1 MTWWKRKDGFWTV
14 WDHLQHSPI
23 LDETSEEERDFEDQV
38 NQEVEE
44 RRRNRSRRRPQ
55 ECIPPTAP
63 SLEPA
68 AYEVAL
74 SSSAKQR
81 QAELHPAMAEASR
94 SEEQPLGR
102 LASAPSPA
110 LLSPPIAHGTT
121 NDATQTFASKDAANP
136 VSDRST
142 SNRSSPVVGGLSTA
156 RDESMSHTV
165 DDSVYSEASAQCSR
179 PARAQPAARP
189 SAPLLSFRDSHII
202 QTSTPQALR
211 ATDSTAQEVATPED
225 TPQAPTAAL
234 LVPAETPVRK
244 ILVPQNRRLQVIDT
258 PEQVSSPINTPIDT
272 PTPER
277 PGAIGKRKRL
287 NAGTPVLRGKQQS
300 TSSRSL
306 QQSDGGAA
314 EGEAKKGQMKKGQTK
329 KGKGRQA
336 IEKPETS
343 QIFKDLVFFYADA
356 RKKLRQERCGIIHDH
371 GGTHIDQADDT
382 ITHVIFEGKA
392 RGTLKGFLKISS
404 LDDLPEGTEVV
415 NWNWLALCIETGR
428 LQPINPHVH
437 RSFPQPRRSSRSDTE
452 SEPEESLP
460 KKKARDSLGF
470 TARIRHAEQV
480 AKGTFG
486 SSKPRPVE
494 PQSAGSSGRGVHD
507 VNTVHGMT
515 SDAGVG
521 WKKEKQGGTDGLDE
535 VIEGVKEGSL
545 LDAEESDEESAVQIA
560 SNDHDADEDDSNPNP
575 LADRFM
581 FGRKNDKAG
590 KNGPNEFLARK
601 FEELHE
607 LYEGQPGKN
616 AFSIRTYQQAAATMR
631 RITIPITSGKQA
643 KSIKGIGDSLAE
655 RIDEFLS
662 GNTGR
667 ADYEDNE
674 QARCTRLFKGVYGV
688 GRQMA
693 YSLYQQGARTI
704 ADLRTGKYP
713 LTPGQ
718 LIGLDLYDDLN
729 TRIPRSECKQ
739 LYDLIQEEAMGID
752 DKLWVEIMG
761 SYRRGQ
767 EDSGD
772 VDILITRDDG
782 DGVTHAGVL
791 RKLVGRL
798 KKKGIIT
805 HDLSEP
811 GDWHAV
817 ESKWMGVGR
826 VHSEGKFRRI
836 DILCIP
842 FESWGASLIYF
853 TGNELFNRSL
863 RLYARKLGFSLN
875 QRGLYKGVVRGR
887 DGIKTVAGDLIASK
901 TEEEIFDIL
910 GVRWRHPHHRKP

>member
-1 MTWWKRKDGFWTV
+1 MTWWKRNDGFWTV

-55 ECIPPTAP
+55 ECTTAP

-74 SSSAKQR
+74 SSSAMQR
-81 QAELHPAMAEASR
+81 QAELHPAVAEASR
-94 SEEQPLGR
+94 SEEQPLGQ

-110 LLSPPIAHGTT
+110 LLPPSIAHGTT
-121 NDATQTFASKDAANP
+121 TDVTQTFTSKDAANP
-136 VSDRST
+136 LSDRST
-142 SNRSSPVVGGLSTA
+142 SNRSSPVVRGWSTA
-156 RDESMSHTV
+156 RDESDSHAV

-189 SAPLLSFRDSHII
+189 SAPLPSFRGSHIL

-211 ATDSTAQEVATPED
+211 ATDSTAQEVPTPEN
-225 TPQAPTAAL
+225 TPQVPTAAL

-244 ILVPQNRRLQVIDT
+244 IPVPQNRRLQVIDT

-272 PTPER
+272 LTPEK

-314 EGEAKKGQMKKGQTK
+314 EGEAKKGQMKKGQNK
-329 KGKGRQA
+329 KGKGKQA

-371 GGTHIDQADDT
+371 GGSHVDQTDDA

-415 NWNWLALCIETGR
+415 NWNWLALCVETGR

-494 PQSAGSSGRGVHD
+494 PQSAEPSGRGVHD

-521 WKKEKQGGTDGLDE
+521 WKKGKQGGTDGLDE
-535 VIEGVKEGSL
+535 VIEGVKEGGL

-560 SNDHDADEDDSNPNP
+560 SNDHDADEDDGNPNP

-581 FGRKNDKAG
+581 FGRKNDKVG
-590 KNGPNEFLARK
+590 KDGPNEFLAKK

-616 AFSIRTYQQAAATMR
+616 AFSIRMYQQAAATMR
-631 RITIPITSGKQA
+631 RITTPITNGKQA

-674 QARCTRLFKGVYGV
+674 QARCTRLFKDVYGV

-739 LYDLIQEEAMGID
+739 LYDLIREEAMGID

-791 RKLVGRL
+791 GRLVGRL

-842 FESWGASLIYF
+842 FKSWGASLIYF